1 MHARPALSVLLLL
14 CALSVP
20 AGLLRADEG
29 GTVSV
34 EEAAKQIGKK
44 VSVRFEVRSAGKDPD
59 SKMVFLN
66 SEKDHK
72 KAGNFV
78 VVLSPEVAVKFKAA
92 GIAAPEKHYL
102 GKTVVVHGT
111 VTKFKSFAQIRVF
124 GPENIKVAGSE

>member
-1 MHARPALSVLLLL
+1 MTGLGGMTGDSTRPGTGLPPQP
-14 CALSVP
+14 P
-20 AGLLRADEG
+20 A
-29 GTVSV
+29 
-34 EEAAKQIGKK
+34 
-44 VSVRFEVRSAGKDPD
+44 SVRFEVRSAGKDPD

-66 SEKDHK
+66 SAKDHK

-102 GKTVVVHGT
+102 GKTVVVYGT

-124 GPENIKVAGSE
+124 GPENIKVAGAE